1 MILDKDYLEKANEFL
16 KEKGKNISYNELN
29 EIDKQLVDNHLEW
42 REKSNRKKQASE
54 LKGEILEDILKSID
68 KLYDDNETDFN
79 SFWERK
85 NKREKVSR
93 SIVLLKNK
101 LTIYNTLTLY
111 D

>member
-1 MILDKDYLEKANEFL
+1 MISDKDYLEKANEFL

-42 REKSNRKKQASE
+42 REKSNRKKQPSE

-101 LTIYNTLTLY
+101 LTIYNALTLY